1 MKSSHFIFFVTLCFF
16 ALPGL
21 SQDTHIAI
29 AVSRDTVLLGN
40 AFYVQYSFDAQDGH
54 IITPEIKGAKIIGQ
68 NFVSSTSVI
77 NGEIKSLHKQK
88 YLIEPVEEGIFTI
101 PGSSFKSAKNESS
114 ADIPDVTIF
123 VKSNPGHLEIEPED
137 DSSWQFNEIKPGIG
151 GPKRKS
157 RKL

>member
-1 MKSSHFIFFVTLCFF
+1 MKSIQFICLVSLCFS
-16 ALPGL
+16 ARLAL
-21 SQDTHIAI
+21 SQDTHITI

-40 AFYVQYSFDAQDGH
+40 AFYVQYSFDARDGQM
-54 IITPEIKGAKIIGQ
+54 ITPEIKGAKIIGQ

-77 NGEIKSLHKQK
+77 NGEIKSVHKQK
-88 YLIEPVEEGIFTI
+88 YLIEPKEEGIFTI
-101 PGSSFKSAKNESS
+101 PGSSFKSTKNESS
-114 ADIPDVTIF
+114 TDIPDVTIV
-123 VKSNPGHLEIEPED
+123 VKANPGHLEIEPED